1 MSREASPSHEA
12 VPSHE
17 RVPSHEALSSHER
30 VPIGPGRLVLVVG
43 PSGAGKDTLI
53 RAARE
58 RLAGDPGFVFP
69 RRVVT
74 RPPSNAEDNDH
85 ADAET
90 FGRIAAAGG
99 FAMCWRAHGLDYGV
113 PVAID
118 DRLRD
123 GLSVVC
129 NVSRTIVAV
138 QRARYANVLVIEV
151 TAPASVLAD
160 RLARRGRAEDGDI
173 AGRLARSDAAG
184 RVQADTTIVTT
195 GPPNDAADTFV
206 GALTSRR

>member
-1 MSREASPSHEA
+1 MSGRDA
-12 VPSHE
+12 
-17 RVPSHEALSSHER
+17 

-53 RAARE
+53 RAARA

-74 RPPSNAEDNDH
+74 RPPSDAEDNEH
-85 ADAET
+85 ADPET

-113 PVAID
+113 PAAID
-118 DRLRD
+118 DALRD
-123 GLSVVC
+123 GLTVVC
-129 NVSRTIVAV
+129 NVSRMIVAE
-138 QRARYANVLVIEV
+138 QRSRYADTLVIEV
-151 TAPASVLAD
+151 TAPASVLAR
-160 RLARRGRAEDGDI
+160 RLAKRGRAEDGDI
-173 AGRLARSDAAG
+173 AERLARTEAAG
-184 RVQADTTIVTT
+184 RVQADVTITTT
-195 GPPNDAADTFV
+195 GPPSEAADAFF